1 MLVNVG
7 MARGHPHSPQ
17 TKATALAALAT
28 GESVSSV
35 ARRLGIS
42 RTTATMWRDAAGLN
56 ETTGVVHEKKAAI
69 GEQVYAYLEESIAT
83 LDHQVRCM
91 RDEAWLKQQSAAGL
105 AMLHGVLFDKMW
117 RLAAALQP
125 SSNVDEH

>member
-1 MLVNVG
+1 MP
-7 MARGHPHSPQ
+7 RGQPHSPE
-17 TKATALAALAT
+17 TKASALAALAT

-42 RTTATMWRDAAGLN
+42 RATATMWRDAGGLN
-56 ETTGVVHEKKAAI
+56 ATTGVVHEKKAAI
-69 GEQVYAYLEESIAT
+69 GEQLYHYLEDSIET
-83 LDHQVRCM
+83 LDQQVCCM
-91 RDEAWLKQQSAAGL
+91 RDEAWIKQQSAAGL